1 MEKEEFD
8 KKFLQ
13 KKEQENKH
21 MQAAL
26 TKILNIIDQKNNS
39 SEMLLLSNDS
49 PLLTAFSLVADYHNI
64 KIEAIPEKSKT
75 DLKSIC
81 DVVGVRYRQ
90 VLLEGDWWQQDS
102 GPLIAYLKAD
112 QSPVALLPESNG
124 KYTLYNPLTKATQKV
139 DVDLAEKLKKTAI
152 YIYKSF
158 PNKALTTKDLL
169 LFGRQSFSLKD
180 ILFLF
185 LSGIMGG
192 ILALAIPR
200 ASAIIF
206 NVIIP
211 EGEKG
216 EIWQLAVILLA
227 AVIAKSLFELTR
239 SFSFVHI
246 KNKLSFSLHA
256 AVWDRILALPVSF
269 FKDHQAGELAQKAM
283 GIIKI
288 KDLFNDLVITSILAG
303 LFSVFY
309 YLFMFSISPGL
320 TLTVTLI
327 ILLTFLLT
335 LSLALLQLK
344 YKRELQKEINQL
356 SAYLFQVI
364 SGISKIRAA
373 AAENRF
379 FFHWTEKFTRQR
391 KLTLKAQSFDNY
403 LTAFTAFLPL
413 VSAVFIFYFVSVN
426 EILSIGD
433 FIAFNAAFIA
443 FQAAIISLSLSL
455 IKVLDARIYLDNMK
469 CILKTLPEDTERKKI
484 VSNFEGEIEVNN
496 LSFKYKNNEN
506 QILENLN
513 FKIKPGEYVAFV
525 GPSGSG
531 KSTLLRLLLGFE
543 KAQIGSIY
551 YDDYNL
557 DKLSVKELRKEL
569 GIVLQDSQLMSGSI
583 YSNIIGSSIDL
594 NVEDAW
600 KAARAAGL
608 EDDIRNMPMG
618 MHTII
623 NQGQQ
628 SLSGGQKQRLLI
640 ARAVVKKPKL
650 IFFDE
655 ATSALDNKTQ
665 SLVTTAMNQFKATK
679 IIIAHRLSTIKECDR
694 IFVLANGRI
703 VETGDYKSLIKKG
716 GLFKNLVERQMV

>member
-1 MEKEEFD
+1 MEKEELD
-8 KKFLQ
+8 KKFL
-13 KKEQENKH
+13 KKIEQEKSYLRD
-21 MQAAL
+21 AL
-26 TKILNIIDQKNNS
+26 TKILNIIDQKKSTTEILFS
-39 SEMLLLSNDS
+39 SEAS
-49 PLLTAFSLVADYHNI
+49 PLLTSFNLAADYQNI
-64 KIEAIPEKSKT
+64 KIEAIPEKSSS

-81 DVVGVRYRQ
+81 DAVGVRYRQ
-90 VLLEGDWWQQDS
+90 ILLTGDWWQQDS

-124 KYTLYNPLTKATQKV
+124 EYTLYNPLKKETQKV
-139 DVDLAEKLKKTAI
+139 NADLAGKLKETAI

-158 PNKALTTKDLL
+158 PNRALTTKDLL
-169 LFGRQSFSLKD
+169 FFGRQSFSLKD
-180 ILFLF
+180 MLFLF

-192 ILALAIPR
+192 VLALAIPR

-216 EIWQLAVILLA
+216 EIWQLAVLLLA
-227 AVIAKSLFELTR
+227 AVLAKSLFELTR
-239 SFSFVHI
+239 SFAFVRI
-246 KNKLSFSLHA
+246 KNQLSFSLHA
-256 AVWDRILALPVSF
+256 AIWDRILSLPVSF
-269 FKDHQAGELAQKAM
+269 FKDYQAGELAQKAM

-288 KDLFNDLVITSILAG
+288 KDLFNDLIITSILAG

-309 YLFMFSISPGL
+309 YLFMFTISPDL
-320 TLTVTLI
+320 TLIATLI
-327 ILLTFLLT
+327 ILLTFLIT

-344 YKRELQKEINQL
+344 FKRELQKEKNQL
-356 SAYLFQVI
+356 SAYLFQII

-373 AAENRF
+373 AAEKRF
-379 FFHWTEKFTRQR
+379 FFHWANKFTRQR
-391 KLTLKAQSFDNY
+391 KITLKAQSFDNY

-413 VSAVFIFYFVSVN
+413 VSTVIIFYLVSAN
-426 EILSIGD
+426 KILSIGD

-443 FQAAIISLSLSL
+443 LQTAFISLSLSL
-455 IKVLDARIYLDNMK
+455 IRVLDARIHLDNMK
-469 CILKTLPEDTERKKI
+469 FILKTLPEDTESKKM
-484 VSNFEGEIEVNN
+484 VSNFKGEIEVNN

-506 QILENLN
+506 QILKNLN
-513 FKIKPGEYVAFV
+513 FKIRPGEYVAFV

-551 YDDYNL
+551 YDGYNL

-569 GIVLQDSQLMSGSI
+569 GIVLQDSQLMSGNI
-583 YSNIIGSSIDL
+583 YSNIVGSSMDL
-594 NVEDAW
+594 DLENAW
-600 KAARAAGL
+600 EAARTAGL
-608 EDDIRNMPMG
+608 EADIKNMPMG

-640 ARAVVKKPKL
+640 ARALVKKPNL

-665 SLVTTAMNQFKATK
+665 SLVTSAMNQFKATK
-679 IIIAHRLSTIKECDR
+679 IVIAHRLSTIKECDR
-694 IFVLANGRI
+694 IFVLDKGSI
-703 VETGDYKSLIKKG
+703 VETGNYQSLIKKG

>member
-8 KKFLQ
+8 KKFIQ
-13 KKEQENKH
+13 KKEQENSY
-21 MQAAL
+21 MQGAL
-26 TKILNIIDQKNNS
+26 TKILNIIDQEKKS
-39 SEMLLLSNDS
+39 SEMLLLSDES
-49 PLLTAFSLVADYHNI
+49 PLLTAFNLVIDYQNI
-64 KIEAIPEKSKT
+64 KIEAIPKKTKS
-75 DLKSIC
+75 DLKSFC
-81 DVVGVRYRQ
+81 DIVGVRYRQ
-90 VLLEGDWWQQDS
+90 VLLESNWWQQDS
-102 GPLIAYLKAD
+102 GPLIAYLKTD
-112 QSPVALLPESNG
+112 RSPVALLPEPNG
-124 KYTLYNPLTKATQKV
+124 EYTLYNPLKKETQKV
-139 DVDLAEKLKKTAI
+139 DADLAEKLKKSAI

-158 PNKALTTKDLL
+158 PNRALTTKDLL
-169 LFGRQSFSLKD
+169 FFGRQNFRLKD

-192 ILALAIPR
+192 VLALAIPR

-216 EIWQLAVILLA
+216 EILQLAVILIA
-227 AVIAKSLFELTR
+227 AVLAKTLFELTR
-239 SFSFVHI
+239 SFSFVRI
-246 KNKLSFSLHA
+246 KNQLSFSLHA
-256 AVWDRILALPVSF
+256 AVWDRILSLPVSF
-269 FKDHQAGELAQKAM
+269 FKDYQAGELAQKAM

-303 LFSVFY
+303 LFSIFY

-320 TLTVTLI
+320 TLIATFI
-327 ILLTFLLT
+327 ILLTFLMT
-335 LSLALLQLK
+335 LSFALIQLK
-344 YKRELQKEINQL
+344 YKRELQKEKNQL
-356 SAYLFQVI
+356 SAYLFQII

-373 AAENRF
+373 AAEKRF
-379 FFHWTEKFTRQR
+379 FFHWADKFTRQR
-391 KLTLKAQSFDNY
+391 KITLKAQSFDNY

-443 FQAAIISLSLSL
+443 LQTAVISLSISL
-455 IKVLDARIYLDNMK
+455 IKVLDVKIYLDNMK
-469 CILKTLPEDTERKKI
+469 SILETIPEDTERKKV
-484 VSNFEGEIEVNN
+484 VSNFEGKIEVNN

-551 YDDYNL
+551 YDNYNL

-583 YSNIIGSSIDL
+583 YSNIVGSSIDL
-594 NVEDAW
+594 GLEDAW
-600 KAARAAGL
+600 EAVRAAGL
-608 EDDIRNMPMG
+608 EEDIKDMPMG

-640 ARAVVKKPKL
+640 ARAIVKKPKI

-665 SLVTTAMNQFKATK
+665 SLVTTAMNKFKATK

-694 IFVLANGRI
+694 IFVLDNGRI
-703 VETGDYKSLIKKG
+703 VERGNYKSLIQKG
-716 GLFKNLVERQMV
+716 GLFKSLVERQMV